1 MPPTP
6 SAVDRLIVDTEARLF
21 GSVQRRS
28 HECDRLLFLQYTS
41 GSTSDPKGVMIGEKC
56 LAHNTTHLRR

>member
-1 MPPTP
+1 M
-6 SAVDRLIVDTEARLF
+6 DRLIVDTEARLF

-28 HECDRLLFLQYTS
+28 YECDRLLFLQYTS

-56 LAHNTTHLRR
+56 LAHNNTFVRK

>member
-1 MPPTP
+1 M
-6 SAVDRLIVDTEARLF
+6 DRLIADTETGLF

-56 LAHNTTHLRR
+56 LAHNNTFVRK